1 MMVSRS
7 TTEAAGPRAGRPPGD
22 DLKRFIAALPKA
34 ELHVHLEGS
43 IRPPVLLE
51 LARRNGVNLP
61 ADDEAGL
68 AEWFRFRDFE
78 HFVDIYLACSRCLRT
93 PENFQLLARDFVAE
107 QERQNVLWSEVHF
120 TISTHL
126 ANGVNGEE
134 VADALAEVF
143 SEAARRRGIHVRLI
157 PDIVRNVGPAAA
169 DRTLEWALDHRRHGV
184 IALGL
189 SGFESVS
196 DAPYREHFEVA
207 RREGLR
213 RVAHAGEHGGPEVIR
228 SVLDTCGAERI
239 GHGVRAVDDPE
250 LLAEL
255 AASGVPL
262 EVCPTSNVRL
272 GVCADLASHPLPR
285 LRQSGARVT
294 VNSDDPPLFETTLND
309 EYLRLAETFAWGPEE
324 LAELATAAFEAS
336 FATGAERRELT
347 VRLRGGLDRLGV
359 AVPRTLA
366 EVGPA

>member
-1 MMVSRS
+1 M
-7 TTEAAGPRAGRPPGD
+7 TAAPGFEAPGE
-22 DLKRFIAALPKA
+22 LERFVAALPKA

-43 IRPPVLLE
+43 MRPPILLE
-51 LARRNGVNLP
+51 LARRNGVSLP
-61 ADDEAGL
+61 ADDADGL

-78 HFVDIYLACSRCLRT
+78 HFVEIYLACSRCLRT
-93 PENFQLLARDFVAE
+93 PEDFQLLARDFVAE

-126 ANGVNGEE
+126 ANGVNGGE
-134 VADALAEVF
+134 VADALWEVF
-143 SEAARRRGIHVRLI
+143 SEAERRAGVHVRLI

-169 DRTLEWALDHRRHGV
+169 DQTLEWALDHRRRGV

-196 DAPYREHFEVA
+196 DAPYREHFDVA
-207 RREGLR
+207 KREGLR

-239 GHGVRAVDDPE
+239 GHGVRAVEDPE

-285 LRQSGARVT
+285 LRDADVRVT
-294 VNSDDPPLFETTLND
+294 VNSDDPPLFGTTLND
-309 EYLRLAETFAWGPEE
+309 EYLRVADTFGWEAEE
-324 LAELATAAFEAS
+324 LAELVTTGFEAS
-336 FATGAERRELT
+336 FAAREERQDLAD
-347 VRLRGGLDRLGV
+347 RLNDQLERLGV
-359 AVPRTLA
+359 ADSRSFADVKA
-366 EVGPA
+366 